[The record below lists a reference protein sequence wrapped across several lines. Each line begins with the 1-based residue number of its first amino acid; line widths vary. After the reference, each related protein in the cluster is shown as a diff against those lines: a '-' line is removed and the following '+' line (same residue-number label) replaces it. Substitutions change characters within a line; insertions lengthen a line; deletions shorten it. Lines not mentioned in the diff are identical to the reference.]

1 MSCVRHVGSASQ
13 STIHNTADLRAA
25 HYVRSQPP
33 PTQQSA
39 LSSAQQLVR
48 NLRRSV
54 IEPVLAL
61 FDLSSDSSDGEQ
73 LSMAPDPARE
83 KEKLRRI
90 RLRNRSGLT
99 LRASGVHIRRDI
111 RDESADVGIAT
122 TD

>member
-1 MSCVRHVGSASQ
+1 M
-13 STIHNTADLRAA
+13 
-25 HYVRSQPP
+25 
-33 PTQQSA
+33 
-39 LSSAQQLVR
+39 
-48 NLRRSV
+48 
-54 IEPVLAL
+54 

>member
-1 MSCVRHVGSASQ
+1 
-13 STIHNTADLRAA
+13 
-25 HYVRSQPP
+25 
-33 PTQQSA
+33 
-39 LSSAQQLVR
+39 
-48 NLRRSV
+48 
-54 IEPVLAL
+54 
-61 FDLSSDSSDGEQ
+61 
-73 LSMAPDPARE
+73 MAPDPARE